1 MVRGGLGLKMGHLC
15 PSLLGQRAK
24 MGVLGSFSWFADDN
38 FRMFRAI
45 IFKFGTLI
53 SVYRRKVGIENGH
66 YQTTGSHSVG
76 Q

>member
-1 MVRGGLGLKMGHLC
+1 MVRGVFGLKMGHLC

-24 MGVLGSFSWFADDN
+24 MEMLGSFSWFADDN

-45 IFKFGTLI
+45 FFTFGTLI
-53 SVYRRKVGIENGH
+53 SVNRRKVGIENGH
-66 YQTTGSHSVG
+66 YQTTGSHSLG